1 MLSDILNSL
10 FGGPKVENMAH
21 LPGKDLSVRKAMI
34 FGIGMSSMGH
44 AVGYPLVSIRKTIE
58 KITVFLMGNQF
69 FFAG

>member
-44 AVGYPLVSIRKTIE
+44 AVGYP
-58 KITVFLMGNQF
+58 
-69 FFAG
+69 AW